1 MEGDGVAGASVD
13 GVDRIDTVSSV
24 ETQKEIELSAEN
36 IVNEILKNAVV
47 HVEKETTEEPPCEI
61 ENVEKKT
68 MEDSEGDIDNK
79 ELKTAEEKERDTKKN
94 GAYYAAGFLFRQKI
108 EQTIEELKNID
119 ENIKSL
125 TETISRAVI
134 ITTVSSFPCVFTFT
148 IQASQFFL
156 TPIQGLFRTLL
167 CLDGIS
173 FSVLFFFFYISSRY
187 PSLPLHVAAVFFSAL
202 YLPSISPDIVLFV
215 LQPTFEMWKEV
226 LQHFTTGILQE
237 KIDKV
242 KKS

>member
-36 IVNEILKNAVV
+36 IVDEILKDAVV
-47 HVEKETTEEPPCEI
+47 HVEKQVTEEPPCEI
-61 ENVEKKT
+61 ENVEKKDAGT
-68 MEDSEGDIDNK
+68 QNK
-79 ELKTAEEKERDTKKN
+79 ETKAANEKTKKN
-94 GAYYAAGFLFRQKI
+94 GPYYAAGFLFRQKI

-148 IQASQFFL
+148 IQASHFFL

-226 LQHFTTGILQE
+226 LQHFTTGILKE

>member
-1 MEGDGVAGASVD
+1 MEGNGTAGASVD
-13 GVDRIDTVSSV
+13 SVDRIDTVSSV
-24 ETQKEIELSAEN
+24 ETQKEIELGAEN
-36 IVNEILKNAVV
+36 IVNEILKDAII
-47 HVEKETTEEPPCEI
+47 HAEKETTEEPPCEI
-61 ENVEKKT
+61 KNVETKDAVVHA
-68 MEDSEGDIDNK
+68 ENK
-79 ELKTAEEKERDTKKN
+79 ETKAAEEKKEGETKKI
-94 GAYYAAGFLFRQKI
+94 GAYCATGFLFRQRI

-134 ITTVSSFPCVFTFT
+134 ITTVSSFPCLYFYDSRLT
-148 IQASQFFL
+148 SFFL
-156 TPIQGLFRTLL
+156 TLTHGLFRTLL

-237 KIDKV
+237 KFDKV